1 MTPPRSPRH
10 PAWVLHRRGLL
21 RSPLRL
27 APLSAALL
35 LLPCAWLPA
44 AAQDSPG
51 AAASAPTA
59 TTASTATSRRSAGLR
74 ASTPV
79 TLNFVNADVE
89 AVSRAMA
96 VMIDRQILVDPRV
109 KGVITLYS
117 EQPMPVREAYL
128 QYLAGL
134 RGLGFAVVDNAGLLK
149 VVPEA
154 DAKLQAGTVSVGPV
168 NQRGDQVITQIFRL
182 SYENP
187 NNLVAVLRPLISP
200 NNTINANPGNSTLVI
215 TDYADNLARI
225 GKIIAALDQPAATDV
240 EVVPLQ
246 HAIASDLAALV
257 QKLGEA
263 SAASAAAGL
272 PSSGGGVSVLA
283 DSRSNA
289 LIIRAANPARLA
301 ATRALIERLDRPGVG
316 GPAGVINVVY
326 LKNADATKLAAVL
339 RAAFGGGG
347 AGGGGG
353 GFTGGGLGSPIT
365 TLGSTPG
372 GGLGNTVATTPNAA
386 SAQPSTGGFIQADP
400 ATNSLVITAAT
411 PLYRQIRSVIDQLD
425 GRRAQVFVESMIV
438 EMDATKAAEM
448 GFQWQGL
455 LGRSGDRF
463 GLIGGTNF
471 GSSGNNIVNLSLAGG
486 SVASGS
492 GASATTTTLP
502 GAGLNLGLLQKVNGI
517 YTLGALARFLETV
530 SGTNIL
536 STPNL
541 VALDNEEAKI
551 VVGQNVPFVT
561 GSFTNTGTSGS
572 TVNPFQ
578 TVERKDVGLTL
589 KIKPQIGEGG
599 VVRMTVFQENSSV
612 ASNSSNG
619 PTTNKN
625 SLETTVVADD
635 GQIMVLGGQLKEQ
648 YDGGLDKVPLLGDL
662 PIFGNLFRSES
673 RKRSKS
679 VLLVFLRPVVLRDAQ
694 AVNSVTLDRYEAI
707 RAEQQAAQ
715 PEPNRL
721 MPINDGP
728 MLPALPPPPL
738 RAPGTVPAVARPVV
752 PVMPISPTAP

>member
-1 MTPPRSPRH
+1 MTPPR
-10 PAWVLHRRGLL
+10 L
-21 RSPLRL
+21 RCRAHLSPL
-27 APLSAALL
+27 AAAALL
-35 LLPCAWLPA
+35 VLLPALWLPA
-44 AAQDSPG
+44 VSQ
-51 AAASAPTA
+51 
-59 TTASTATSRRSAGLR
+59 TASQTASQKSARATGDAGDISNARRVSTLR
-74 ASTPV
+74 AGTPV

-154 DAKLQAGTVSVGPV
+154 DAKLQAGTVAVGPS

-182 SYENP
+182 NYENP

-215 TDYADNLARI
+215 TDYADNLTRM
-225 GKIIAALDQPAATDV
+225 GKIIAALDQPATTDV
-240 EVVPLQ
+240 EVVQLQ
-246 HAIASDLAALV
+246 HAIASDMAALV
-257 QKLGEA
+257 QKLGDA
-263 SAASAAAGL
+263 SAVAAAGGV
-272 PSSGGGVSVLA
+272 PGAGGGGVSVLA
-283 DSRSNA
+283 DARSNT
-289 LIIRAANPARLA
+289 LIVRASNPARLA
-301 ATRALIERLDRPGVG
+301 STRALIERLDKPGVG
-316 GPAGVINVVY
+316 GPAGAINVVY

-347 AGGGGG
+347 GGASSSSGFSAGTGTSTSPVLGGAAGGIGA
-353 GFTGGGLGSPIT
+353 S
-365 TLGSTPG
+365 
-372 GGLGNTVATTPNAA
+372 VATTPNAQ

-400 ATNSLVITAAT
+400 ATNSLVITAAA
-411 PLYRQIRSVIDQLD
+411 PLYKQIRSVIDQLD

-438 EMDATKAAEM
+438 EMDASRAAEM

-455 LGRSGDRF
+455 LGKSGDKF
-463 GLIGGTNF
+463 GLVGGTNF
-471 GSSGNNIVNLSLAGG
+471 GSGGNNILSLSAAGG
-486 SVASGS
+486 AISS
-492 GASATTTTLP
+492 TTTATLP
-502 GAGLNLGLLQKVNGI
+502 GTGFNIGLLQQVNGV
-517 YTLGALARFLETV
+517 YTLGALARFLESV
-530 SGTNIL
+530 AGTNIL

-561 GSFTNTGTSGS
+561 GSFTNTGSSSS

-599 VVRMTVFQENSSV
+599 VVRMTVYQENSSV

-635 GQIMVLGGQLKEQ
+635 GQIMVLGGQLQESYTGNQ
-648 YDGGLDKVPLLGDL
+648 SKVPLLGDL
-662 PIFGNLFRSES
+662 PVVGNLFKSQDRT
-673 RKRSKS
+673 RSKKI
-679 VLLVFLRPVVLRDAQ
+679 LLVFLRPVVMRDAQ
-694 AVNSVTLDRYEAI
+694 SSSAITLDRYEAI

-715 PEPNRL
+715 PERSRVL
-721 MPINDGP
+721 PINESP
-728 MLPALPPPPL
+728 MLPALPTRPGDKTPITQPP
-738 RAPGTVPAVARPVV
+738 AQMTQ
-752 PVMPISPTAP
+752 

>member
-1 MTPPRSPRH
+1 MTPPR
-10 PAWVLHRRGLL
+10 L
-21 RSPLRL
+21 RCRAHLSPL
-27 APLSAALL
+27 AAAALL
-35 LLPCAWLPA
+35 VLLPALWLPA
-44 AAQDSPG
+44 VGQKASPAAGES
-51 AAASAPTA
+51 AAAANA
-59 TTASTATSRRSAGLR
+59 RRVSTLR

-89 AVSRAMA
+89 AVSRAVA

-117 EQPMPVREAYL
+117 EQPMPVRDAYL

-182 SYENP
+182 NYENP

-215 TDYADNLARI
+215 TDYADNLTRM
-225 GKIIAALDQPAATDV
+225 GKIIAALDQPATTDV
-240 EVVPLQ
+240 EVVALQ
-246 HAIASDLAALV
+246 HAIASDMAALV

-263 SAASAAAGL
+263 SAVAGAGGL
-272 PSSGGGVSVLA
+272 PGGGSGVSVLA
-283 DSRSNA
+283 DSRSNT
-289 LIIRAANPARLA
+289 LIVRASNPARLA

-316 GPAGVINVVY
+316 GPAGAIHVVY

-347 AGGGGG
+347 GGGASSSGFSAGTGTSTSPVLGGAAGGI
-353 GFTGGGLGSPIT
+353 GS
-365 TLGSTPG
+365 S
-372 GGLGNTVATTPNAA
+372 VATTPNAQ

-400 ATNSLVITAAT
+400 ATNSLVITAAA
-411 PLYRQIRSVIDQLD
+411 PLYKQIRSVIDQLD

-438 EMDATKAAEM
+438 EMDASRAAEM

-455 LGRSGDRF
+455 LGKSGDRF
-463 GLIGGTNF
+463 GLVGGTNF
-471 GSSGNNIVNLSLAGG
+471 GAGGNNIVNLSVAGG
-486 SVASGS
+486 AVSTGTT
-492 GASATTTTLP
+492 TTTTLP
-502 GAGLNLGLLQKVNGI
+502 SAGLNVGLLQKVNGI

-530 SGTNIL
+530 AGTNIL

-561 GSFTNTGTSGS
+561 GSFTNTGSSSS

-599 VVRMTVFQENSSV
+599 VVRMTVYQENSSV

-635 GQIMVLGGQLKEQ
+635 GQIMVLGGQLQESYSGSQ
-648 YDGGLDKVPLLGDL
+648 SKVPLLGDL
-662 PIFGNLFRSES
+662 PVLGNLFKSQERT
-673 RKRSKS
+673 RSKKI
-679 VLLVFLRPVVLRDAQ
+679 LLVFLRPVVMRDAQ
-694 AVNSVTLDRYEAI
+694 SANAITLDRYEAI
-707 RAEQQAAQ
+707 RAEQQSAQ
-715 PEPNRL
+715 PEQSRVL
-721 MPINDGP
+721 PINESP
-728 MLPALPPPPL
+728 MLPALPTRLGDKTPITQPP
-738 RAPGTVPAVARPVV
+738 AQMTQ
-752 PVMPISPTAP
+752 

>member
-1 MTPPRSPRH
+1 M
-10 PAWVLHRRGLL
+10 
-21 RSPLRL
+21 
-27 APLSAALL
+27 LSAALT
-35 LLPCAWLPA
+35 LPLWPA
-44 AAQDSPG
+44 TAQD
-51 AAASAPTA
+51 AAP
-59 TTASTATSRRSAGLR
+59 ASTAAVRRSALK

-89 AVSRAMA
+89 AVSRAFA
-96 VMIDRQILVDPRV
+96 LMIDRQILVDPRV
-109 KGVITLYS
+109 KGVITVYS

-128 QYLAGL
+128 QYLAAL
-134 RGLGFAVVDNAGLLK
+134 RGLGFAIVDNAGLLK

-182 SYENP
+182 THENP

-215 TDYADNLARI
+215 TDYADNLSRI
-225 GKIIAALDQPAATDV
+225 AKIIAALDLPAATDV

-246 HAIASDLAALV
+246 HAIASDLAAMV
-257 QKLGEA
+257 QKLGDA
-263 SAASAAAGL
+263 SAATAPGV
-272 PSSGGGVSVLA
+272 PSTGVSVLA

-289 LIIRAANPARLA
+289 LIIRAANPAKLA
-301 ATRALIERLDRPGVG
+301 SIRALIERLDRPGLS
-316 GPAGVINVVY
+316 GPAGTIHVVY
-326 LKNADATKLAAVL
+326 LKNADAAKLAAVL
-339 RAAFGGGG
+339 RAAFGGGATS
-347 AGGGGG
+347 AGVSSSAAA
-353 GFTGGGLGSPIT
+353 TSPAAA
-365 TLGSTPG
+365 G
-372 GGLGNTVATTPNAA
+372 VATTPNAP
-386 SAQPSTGGFIQADP
+386 SAQPSTGGFIQADA
-400 ATNSLVITAAT
+400 ATNSLVITAAE
-411 PLYRQIRSVIDQLD
+411 PLYRQIRGVIDQLD

-438 EMDATKAAEM
+438 EMDASKAAEL

-455 LGRSGDRF
+455 LGSKGDRF
-463 GLIGGTNF
+463 GLAAGTNF
-471 GSSGNNIVNLSLAGG
+471 GASGNNILTLSQLGNG
-486 SVASGS
+486 STGLSP
-492 GASATTTTLP
+492 SAATN
-502 GAGLNLGLLQKVNGI
+502 GLNAGLLQKVNGV

-612 ASNSSNG
+612 VANSTSNANG
-619 PTTNKN
+619 PTTNK
-625 SLETTVVADD
+625 SSVETTIVADD
-635 GQIMVLGGQLKEQ
+635 GQIMVLGGQMKDQ
-648 YDGGLDKVPLLGDL
+648 YDGGQDKVPLLGDL
-662 PIFGNLFRSES
+662 PGLGNLFRSES

-694 AVNSVTLDRYEAI
+694 TAQSLTLDRYEAI
-707 RAEQQAAQ
+707 RAEQQGAQ
-715 PEPNRL
+715 PTPSQV
-721 MPINDGP
+721 MPINAGP
-728 MLPALPPPPL
+728 VLPPAKTDKPGAAASP
-738 RAPGTVPAVARPVV
+738 APTR
-752 PVMPISPTAP
+752 